1 MVIQCLIQRD
11 GPTHMNLNGF
21 SYTFKENEHGHY
33 VAEVNSREHRE
44 YLLSLPDFKAYEAP
58 IEDNKGEVNADG
70 IAAHRRR
77 LKNRA
82 G

>member
-1 MVIQCLIQRD
+1 MVIQCLIKRD

-21 SYTFKENEHGHY
+21 SYAFEKNQHGHY

-44 YLLSLPDFKAYEAP
+44 YLMGLPDFKVYETP
-58 IEDNKGEVNADG
+58 VKDKKGEVNADG
-70 IAAHRRR
+70 IPAHRRR
-77 LKNRA
+77 IKNRA